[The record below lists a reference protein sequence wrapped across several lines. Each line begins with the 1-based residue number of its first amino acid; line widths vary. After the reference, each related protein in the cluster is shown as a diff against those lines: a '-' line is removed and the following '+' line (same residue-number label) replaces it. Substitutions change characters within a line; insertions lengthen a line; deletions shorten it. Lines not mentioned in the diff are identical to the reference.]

1 MFLENDDQPIGQAAS
16 PGPWSVAAALSF
28 GRGRL
33 AVTSWWL
40 DLTMVALGICHGN
53 LSWDLMGHLW
63 NLSES

>member
-40 DLTMVALGICHGN
+40 DLTMVALGICHGI
-53 LSWDLMGHLW
+53 
-63 NLSES
+63 